1 MLPASLQ
8 SASEAAVQAVA
19 ANRIATPSFLKGVCH
34 VPIEPNRRL
43 LRRGPG
49 FFSLAAVAF
58 VAACRGEP
66 PVPPAFPPVEVGVV
80 DVEPRAL
87 ALGLEYP
94 AQLKGVRE
102 VEVRARVSGILL
114 ERLYSEG
121 EHVEAGE
128 ILFRI
133 DPDPF
138 RAEAARA
145 RAALGV
151 EEANLGQARRDR
163 DRIVPLYER
172 NLASQRDR
180 DTALAGF
187 ESAEAAVAAARAAL
201 RSAELNLSYTDVRA
215 PIAGLTSRE
224 VRSEGSLVTAG
235 DDSSLLTYIV
245 QAEQLFV
252 DFAIAEGDAELV
264 RAALASEHRDKVG
277 IRVTD
282 AQGRAIAGTGRI
294 EVMAPR
300 VDDATGT
307 IAIRAV
313 LDNPDG
319 VVPGRIVR
327 AHIDGVSIPNSLVIP
342 KRAVMHGAQGSFVWT
357 VDGNNQVAIAPV
369 ELGALAGNDVAV
381 TAGLTPGARV
391 IVDGILKVGPGA
403 PVNAMLIGDG
413 TALNASPGSVP

>member
-1 MLPASLQ
+1 M
-8 SASEAAVQAVA
+8 
-19 ANRIATPSFLKGVCH
+19 
-34 VPIEPNRRL
+34 PIEPNRRL
-43 LRRGPG
+43 MRRGPG
-49 FFSLAAVAF
+49 FFSLSAV
-58 VAACRGEP
+58 VVIAACRTEP
-66 PVPPAFPPVEVGVV
+66 PAPPAMPPVEVGVV

-87 ALGLEYP
+87 ALVLEYP

-121 EHVEAGE
+121 SRVEAGE

-133 DPDPF
+133 DPDPL

-180 DTALAGF
+180 DTALAAF

-201 RSAELNLSYTDVRA
+201 RTAELDLSYTDVRA

-252 DFAIAEGDAELV
+252 DFAIADADAELV
-264 RAALASEHRDKVG
+264 RGALASEHSDKVG

-294 EVMAPR
+294 EFVSPR

-307 IAIRAV
+307 VAVRAV

-357 VDGNNQVAIAPV
+357 VDSNSQVAIALV

-403 PVNAMLIGDG
+403 PVNAMPTPHG
-413 TALNASPGSVP
+413 TARNASPGSVP